1 MTNRQTVSDVVADV
15 CASHADVIFG
25 LMGNGNA
32 FFISSLTSRGMRYIS
47 ARHEAGTVAM
57 ADAYHRASGKVAVA
71 TVTYGAG
78 FTNSLTALTEAA
90 KARIPMV
97 VVVGDAPTAGP
108 RPWDIDQVMVAEGL
122 GVQTLT
128 VAPDDA
134 ARITEE
140 AWTIAH
146 RELRPVVVALPYDI
160 SSLDISQCGA
170 DGQGPAQ
177 TRRAGKVLHPDS
189 QDVRRIASL
198 LAQAERPLIIA
209 GRGAVLSNA
218 RAALL
223 ELGDRLGALY
233 ATSVRARNLFDSPW
247 DLGIAGGFARPETVD
262 IMRQADAVLVVG
274 AGLNLFQTR
283 YGSLFSPGTTVI
295 QIDEQPAATCDQV
308 TDFVQADA
316 AAFAWQLAATVPSA
330 TDGGWRA
337 AHPELPDRPLGLNQ
351 PAPELAPDGRLNPHA
366 VARLLDSVLPAER
379 TIVQDG
385 GHFCGWMPMYCQV
398 PDPDGL
404 MMVGTA
410 FQTIGLGLPAAVGA
424 AAARPDRTTVLV
436 SGDGGALMA
445 LADLETAVREIA
457 SGVMVVFND
466 AAYGAE
472 IHQYAVRGLDDKAMQ
487 IEEVDFSALA
497 RAMGAQGRKMRSLAD
512 ITALREWQAAG
523 ARGLFVLDVAISQSV
538 VADYMRESMA
548 PILAADQALA
558 ATSSSRQEPALT
570 GTALTG
576 AAAASA

>member
-1 MTNRQTVSDVVADV
+1 MTHRQTVSDVVADV

-47 ARHEAGTVAM
+47 ARHEAGTIAM

-97 VVVGDAPTAGP
+97 VVVGDAPAAGP
-108 RPWDIDQVMVAEGL
+108 RPWDIDQVMVARGL

-128 VAPDDA
+128 VAADNA
-134 ARITEE
+134 ARTTED
-140 AWTIAH
+140 AWTIA
-146 RELRPVVVALPYDI
+146 RQERRPVVVALPYDI
-160 SSLDISQCGA
+160 SSLAAVEQQPVRA
-170 DGQGPAQ
+170 RP
-177 TRRAGKVLHPDS
+177 AGKVLHPDS
-189 QDVRRIASL
+189 LDVRRIASL
-198 LAQAERPLIIA
+198 LTEAERPLIIA

-223 ELGDRLGALY
+223 ELGDRLGALF
-233 ATSVRARNLFDSPW
+233 ATSVRARNFFDSHW
-247 DLGIAGGFARPETVD
+247 DLGIAGGFARPEAVD

-283 YGSLFSPGTTVI
+283 YGSLFAAGTIVI

-316 AAFAWQLAATVPSA
+316 AAFAWQLAAAVPSA
-330 TDGGWRA
+330 RDGGWRA
-337 AHPELPDRPLGLNQ
+337 AHPELPAGPLVLNQ
-351 PAPELAPDGRLNPHA
+351 PAPESAPDGRLNPHA

-398 PDPDGL
+398 PDPQGL

-424 AAARPDRTTVLV
+424 AAARPDRTTVLI

-472 IHQYAVRGLDDKAMQ
+472 IHQYAVRGLDDAAMQ
-487 IEEVDFSALA
+487 IDEVDFSAVA
-497 RAMGAQGRKMRSLAD
+497 RAMGAQGTKMRSLAD
-512 ITALREWQAAG
+512 IAALREWQAAG

-548 PILAADQALA
+548 PVLAADQALA
-558 ATSSSRQEPALT
+558 MQESASQEPVLM
-570 GTALTG
+570 GV
-576 AAAASA
+576 AAAPA